1 MAAVSALGA
10 WQDDT
15 GHILKIV
22 NSTQEIKIT
31 QADAW
36 VSGFNRRVAKA
47 MDSFRKGVISL
58 DPAPLKEARASVLE
72 MFRAADPTVRARI
85 TSQLSRDA
93 KDNLVGHARAMAI
106 LAIRSESPA
115 LIFEGLTAL
124 GAEAGTGS
132 DGRDSMMSLVQ
143 LYHSAVK
150 LGMDAPEKFEQ
161 AASLAV
167 NDFAR
172 AIRSFPLRPL
182 HTLDLAA
189 WGMKEATTKD
199 GFDYQLL

>member
-1 MAAVSALGA
+1 
-10 WQDDT
+10 
-15 GHILKIV
+15 
-22 NSTQEIKIT
+22 
-31 QADAW
+31 
-36 VSGFNRRVAKA
+36 
-47 MDSFRKGVISL
+47 MDSFRKGVISP
-58 DPAPLKEARASVLE
+58 DPAPLKEARTSVLE

-93 KDNLVGHARAMAI
+93 KDNLVGHARVMAI

-124 GAEAGTGS
+124 AAEAGTGS
-132 DGRDSMMSLVQ
+132 DGRDSMMSLAQ

-150 LGMDAPEKFEQ
+150 LGMDAPEIFEQ

-172 AIRSFPLRPL
+172 AIRWFLRPP

-199 GFDYQLL
+199 GFDYQLLWPRKYQRSPRKIRFAEPTGERA